1 MLKRQDL
8 KTKSL
13 ERMKKLYKNAVKMKR
28 NHKKSSKHKV
38 NYFAIN

>member
-13 ERMKKLYKNAVKMKR
+13 ERMKNYKNAVKNETVRKAQ
-28 NHKKSSKHKV
+28 KHKV